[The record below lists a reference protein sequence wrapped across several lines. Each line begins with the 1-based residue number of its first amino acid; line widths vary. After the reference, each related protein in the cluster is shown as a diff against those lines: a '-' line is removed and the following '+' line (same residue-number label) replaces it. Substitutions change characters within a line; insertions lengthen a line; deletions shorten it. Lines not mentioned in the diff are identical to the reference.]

1 TGMAQVRAALAAA
14 KSLAAQTGADPR
26 VGTDIADLSG
36 ALKTESLTYPR
47 GGGAPPRIERIALRV
62 APGECLAILGES
74 GSGKTTLLHALS
86 GIDPAP
92 IGNTFYDESDVRT
105 LSTATRDAVIG
116 YVPQQ
121 ANILA
126 GTIAEN
132 IARFSETRDDEKVLA
147 AARLTGIHGMISALP
162 LAYETDLG
170 DTPYVLS
177 AGQKQRVAL
186 ARAVYDPPRYLFL
199 DEPNALLDH
208 NGERQLG
215 DAIRRLKSTG
225 TTIVL
230 TAHRMGIV
238 NLADQVLVLERGRPI
253 EYGLRADILGRMAN
267 GHRRLK
273 VPISGGALQDLSDWV
288 ARQFVRD
295 GDDGF
300 SQRATVVA
308 TELYNFAKKN
318 GPDSPE
324 RLLGFEFRFID
335 DHTCSI
341 TLSEA
346 RKTQLEA
353 KIHKVKEH
361 VNMQQVAEGEL
372 PEDEASLA
380 TVFQIADTVA
390 HSNKEGTS
398 ALCAR
403 ITHTPP
409 NPEAVQ

>member
-1 TGMAQVRAALAAA
+1 
-14 KSLAAQTGADPR
+14 
-26 VGTDIADLSG
+26 
-36 ALKTESLTYPR
+36 
-47 GGGAPPRIERIALRV
+47 
-62 APGECLAILGES
+62 
-74 GSGKTTLLHALS
+74 
-86 GIDPAP
+86 
-92 IGNTFYDESDVRT
+92 
-105 LSTATRDAVIG
+105 
-116 YVPQQ
+116 
-121 ANILA
+121 
-126 GTIAEN
+126 
-132 IARFSETRDDEKVLA
+132 
-147 AARLTGIHGMISALP
+147 TGIHGMISALP

-403 ITHTPP
+403 ITHNLPT
-409 NPEAVQ
+409 PEAVKCATQTRPSP